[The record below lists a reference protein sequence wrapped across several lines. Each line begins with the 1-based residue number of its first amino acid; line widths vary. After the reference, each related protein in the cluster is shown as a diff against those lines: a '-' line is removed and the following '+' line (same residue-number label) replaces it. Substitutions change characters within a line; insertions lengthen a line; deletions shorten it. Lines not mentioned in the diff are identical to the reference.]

1 MLLAVHQVLRST
13 EAVRNQAGIIH
24 ACGRA
29 AVYKSYQHTSIKLR
43 QVVYTCIV
51 HVQNSSIDIYSRRA
65 INNKQ
70 VHPHRY
76 LLLLLLLLLLQL
88 HTAASTAYCCYG
100 YVFVS
105 HLPLICATIRA
116 PINRHTRSRTID
128 RPFDFRCS
136 IESRS
141 LGPDNLDWALPHCQ
155 YIKCYVPSKISTEAK
170 FVNGSAK
177 KVRTSNI
184 PAVMFLCWSL

>member
-1 MLLAVHQVLRST
+1 M
-13 EAVRNQAGIIH
+13 
-24 ACGRA
+24 
-29 AVYKSYQHTSIKLR
+29 YKSYQHTSIKLR

-136 IESRS
+136 IESGQTTWTGHCHTASILNVTYRPRYPRK
-141 LGPDNLDWALPHCQ
+141 LNL
-155 YIKCYVPSKISTEAK
+155 STEARC
-170 FVNGSAK
+170 F
-177 KVRTSNI
+177 R
-184 PAVMFLCWSL
+184 